1 MTTKTTTG
9 ARRAFFL
16 GVLRLHHP
24 AAIPP
29 HAVMPRPCYMAGPG
43 EEDDDPLAG
52 DDIPDVI
59 EIAGPGRPLSAA
71 LTMARLENE
80 LRGRTK

>member
-1 MTTKTTTG
+1 MNSKTTTG
-9 ARRAFFL
+9 ARRPFFL

-43 EEDDDPLAG
+43 DDDDDGG
-52 DDIPDVI
+52 DDIPDII